1 MKWARQAFGIV
12 GTGRMKF
19 LYNRRMEKK
28 EGKGDY
34 PPCVKSEGKR
44 GKFDFLALVEMF
56 GCRVRFLPPHLYKSG
71 GWLG

>member
-28 EGKGDY
+28 KEGRELQY
-34 PPCVKSEGKR
+34 LN
-44 GKFDFLALVEMF
+44 F
-56 GCRVRFLPPHLYKSG
+56 
-71 GWLG
+71 